1 MLRKRSNTK
10 NLLSQAARLALKYY
24 LYIFQYYILQSLYS
38 AIKKKEKEITSED
51 KAQLTCWSQKVINVL
66 LLFLANWG
74 PREDF
79 VVGEA
84 AWGREA
90 PEGET
95 GGETRPDGCLDN
107 TVWRGRNAGLL
118 TLVLLP
124 YNKKILLRT
133 LGCKILFE
141 KKSSF
146 LFGDNW

>member
-1 MLRKRSNTK
+1 MKFYIHFAKFIFSN
-10 NLLSQAARLALKYY
+10 
-24 LYIFQYYILQSLYS
+24 
-38 AIKKKEKEITSED
+38 KKKKKKEITSED
-51 KAQLTCWSQKVINVL
+51 KAQLMCLSQKVINVL

-84 AWGREA
+84 AWGCEA

-95 GGETRPDGCLDN
+95 GGETRPGGCLNN
-107 TVWRGRNAGLL
+107 TVWRGRNGGSS

-124 YNKKILLRT
+124 YNKKFLLLLLGNF

-141 KKSSF
+141 KKFFSV
-146 LFGDNW
+146 WR